1 MKGCF
6 MYGRRS
12 IEEIVDMKVRAWE
25 FRQAAEKRR
34 QEEAKKEAAAAN
46 TNDAPK
52 TQTFK
57 ITKVSP

>member
-6 MYGRRS
+6 MYGRS
-12 IEEIVDMKVRAWE
+12 VEKIVDMKVRAWE

-34 QEEAKKEAAAAN
+34 QEEAQKEATAEK
-46 TNDAPK
+46 TDDAPK

>member
-1 MKGCF
+1 MSGLYSRK
-6 MYGRRS
+6 S

-34 QEEAKKEAAAAN
+34 QEEAKKAATAEKTDN
-46 TNDAPK
+46 APK